1 MNHIHQYLAAG
12 VLAMSSFL
20 ANAAEFAWISV
31 PADADGP
38 ALKGAIWY
46 PSATPPAALELGPFT
61 MNVAKDAPVQGD
73 HLPLVVM
80 SHGTGGS
87 ALGHQDTAIALADAG
102 FVVAAINHPG
112 DNYQDLSQQMHV
124 APFISRPRDISRL
137 ISWMT
142 HGWSGANH
150 VNEQAVG
157 FFGFSR
163 GGYTGLVSIGAV
175 PDLTLGEAFCVH
187 QPDLPF
193 CTEIK
198 GPLPSMP
205 PADTRI
211 KVAVIADPLSVF
223 SKEGLAKISVPVQL
237 WASEYGGD
245 GVTPESVA
253 AIRKGLPHAPEF
265 YSVAGSGHFS
275 FLSPCPAQMTASVP
289 RLCTDRPGFDRV
301 AFHQR
306 FNTQVTAFFRA
317 HLAGPPTR

>member
-1 MNHIHQYLAAG
+1 MNRLCLYLAAG
-12 VLAMSSFL
+12 VLAVSSWS
-20 ANAAEFAWISV
+20 ASAAGFAWISV

-38 ALKGAIWY
+38 ALQGAVWY
-46 PSATPPAALELGPFT
+46 PSATPPTALALPPFT
-61 MNVAKDAPVQGD
+61 LNVAKDAPLQGD
-73 HLPLVVM
+73 HLPLVVI

-87 ALGHQDTAIALADAG
+87 ALGHQDTAMALADAG

-112 DNYQDLSQQMHV
+112 DNFADLSQQMHV
-124 APFISRPRDISRL
+124 APFISRPRDMSRL

-142 HGWSGANH
+142 HAWPGAAHIND
-150 VNEQAVG
+150 QAIG
-157 FFGFSR
+157 LFGFSR

-175 PDLTLGEAFCVH
+175 PDLKLGQRFCVN

-198 GPLPSMP
+198 GPLPPFP
-205 PADTRI
+205 PEDPRI
-211 KVAVIADPLSVF
+211 KAAVIVDPLSVF
-223 SKEGLAKISVPVQL
+223 SAAGLSKVSVPVQL

-253 AIRKGLPHAPEF
+253 AIRKALPHAPEF

-275 FLSPCPAQMTASVP
+275 FLTPCPAQLAENAP
-289 RLCTDRPGFDRV
+289 ALCTDHPGFDRV

-306 FNTQVTAFFRA
+306 FNTQVTAFMRA
-317 HLAGPPTR
+317 NLAGLAAP